1 MSLYVSVD
9 ACRCAYLR
17 VYVCACAC
25 GLLSFSLSL
34 SLFLSLSLPPSLPPS
49 LSCSLNAVSHLV
61 NKVHSILLREVA
73 EFDDAIKQ
81 LSAARQLLHEVH
93 GLVVLSHLRVM
104 CAWF

>member
-1 MSLYVSVD
+1 VT
-9 ACRCAYLR
+9 
-17 VYVCACAC
+17 
-25 GLLSFSLSL
+25 
-34 SLFLSLSLPPSLPPS
+34 
-49 LSCSLNAVSHLV
+49 HLV
-61 NKVHSILLREVA
+61 NKMHSILLSEVA